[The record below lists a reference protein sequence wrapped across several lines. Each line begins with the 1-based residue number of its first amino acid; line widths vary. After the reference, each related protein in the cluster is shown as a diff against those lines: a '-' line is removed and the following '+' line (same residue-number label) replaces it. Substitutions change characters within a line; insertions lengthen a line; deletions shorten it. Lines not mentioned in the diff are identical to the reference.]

1 MGAIKHQKFTQS
13 MRTKKTSRNGGACYQ
28 KWAQVAATR
37 PPAQLYTL
45 EKAPASEKCHG
56 RWILSLDP
64 DISRGQ
70 VRRKISAPGISGL
83 EGTSGLRYFLW
94 LGDFCWCFFV
104 EASWTTH
111 VADLL
116 IVTCSL
122 LSLFEF
128 QKRLTDLKCSKSF
141 QDPPTKTWQDDLS
154 GFGHAFFGWR
164 LLCPILDPKSTSLA
178 TGLPTPLQTQDISVA
193 STLTLDRNVL
203 KKSQK

>member
-1 MGAIKHQKFTQS
+1 
-13 MRTKKTSRNGGACYQ
+13 
-28 KWAQVAATR
+28 
-37 PPAQLYTL
+37 
-45 EKAPASEKCHG
+45 
-56 RWILSLDP
+56 
-64 DISRGQ
+64 
-70 VRRKISAPGISGL
+70 
-83 EGTSGLRYFLW
+83 LW
-94 LGDFCWCFFV
+94 LGDFCWCFFF

>member
-94 LGDFCWCFFV
+94 LGDFC
-104 EASWTTH
+104 
-111 VADLL
+111 
-116 IVTCSL
+116 
-122 LSLFEF
+122 
-128 QKRLTDLKCSKSF
+128 
-141 QDPPTKTWQDDLS
+141 
-154 GFGHAFFGWR
+154 
-164 LLCPILDPKSTSLA
+164 
-178 TGLPTPLQTQDISVA
+178 
-193 STLTLDRNVL
+193 
-203 KKSQK
+203 